1 MQFDG
6 NNEVSK
12 CDHPRRMLCIEK
24 ELIQPR
30 EEGAKVGAINK
41 SSEPFSVR
49 AKPFWDVTQTRMIL
63 ESYMPKLCHETDGLI
78 FNPANEEYMTGQ
90 CDNLL
95 KWKPHE
101 LNSVDFKLRIME
113 RHGEG

>member
-49 AKPFWDVTQTRMIL
+49 AKPFWDVTQTRMVISCYDKCLIKIL
-63 ESYMPKLCHETDGLI
+63 
-78 FNPANEEYMTGQ
+78 NE
-90 CDNLL
+90 
-95 KWKPHE
+95 
-101 LNSVDFKLRIME
+101 
-113 RHGEG
+113 